1 MNRRVDPRDRRDWP
15 ALADKTIDQAVTA
28 ADVEDLGVRR
38 QHLRQTLAKDP
49 GASVEDQGA
58 VSTRKQPHR
67 RCGLR
72 GNQKPREDLG
82 RRVVTGWRYVF
93 GGIRTGFG
101 GARRHAG
108 SIVQRT

>member
-1 MNRRVDPRDRRDWP
+1 MVDQ
-15 ALADKTIDQAVTA
+15 TVTA

-49 GASVEDQGA
+49 GAPVEDQGA
-58 VSTRKQPHR
+58 VQARKSSHR
-67 RCGLR
+67 RFGPR
-72 GNQKPREDLG
+72 GIQKPREDLG
-82 RRVVTGWRYVF
+82 RRVVTGRRYVF

-108 SIVQRT
+108 SIAQRT